1 MYMGSGP
8 TPAGPAAQPRQR
20 RRHTLDPTTR
30 CCPKPPGPARGQT
43 GRGHRGSPSPQDH
56 RGIGHGWH
64 QPCRATQGP
73 VWSRRRPSAATVVLG
88 GPWLAPGGPG
98 PALVA
103 AVGCAART
111 GAAGGA
117 RAGRPGQAVPADLVE
132 PPRDWGQGPA
142 EASRVTTPG
151 RLVWRAR
158 ALRVKPRVWRGGEVR
173 APRDRPL
180 LWRLLAAREAR
191 GSTSTA
197 GGLSRGRGGGHLGPS
212 GDLAR
217 ARADRHGRPTA
228 TASLAACRDRPRRP
242 ARRAATGGRD
252 RRPSGRGPTG
262 TRGDAPRPVA
272 RGRGHHDGVPGA
284 APRAVPGTP
293 RAWGAPLPGPGTPPP
308 DVARGDGGGRHG
320 GDRLHAAGALVP
332 DTPDDACDGGGAH
345 GPWLDEAR
353 TAVVSWAAVALG
365 TTPATWASLTGAQ
378 TPHRAMV
385 WGPRVAV
392 ELPNEAEPLI
402 NWLFCPDNAI
412 LDWFSG
418 SFARCLL
425 SAISG
430 HHRAEL

>member
-8 TPAGPAAQPRQR
+8 TPAGPAGQPRQR

-158 ALRVKPRVWRGGEVR
+158 ALRVKPRVWRGGKVR
-173 APRDRPL
+173 APRDRP
-180 LWRLLAAREAR
+180 RLRRLRAR
-191 GSTSTA
+191 GRRGQHLDRWGSVPRA
-197 GGLSRGRGGGHLGPS
+197 G
-212 GDLAR
+212 
-217 ARADRHGRPTA
+217 
-228 TASLAACRDRPRRP
+228 
-242 ARRAATGGRD
+242 
-252 RRPSGRGPTG
+252 RRPSGPF
-262 TRGDAPRPVA
+262 
-272 RGRGHHDGVPGA
+272 GRPGA
-284 APRAVPGTP
+284 SPGRQARA
-293 RAWGAPLPGPGTPPP
+293 A
-308 DVARGDGGGRHG
+308 DRGGGGGGGGGGRRRPWRG
-320 GDRLHAAGALVP
+320 STRRAGNASRLGRAAAGPWHA
-332 DTPDDACDGGGAH
+332 TPGRGPRGWWWSARWRPFARRRRVGPRHPRRRLRWRRGSRTLAGRGPH
-345 GPWLDEAR
+345 GCRVMGRGRAGHHPSHVGLPHR
-353 TAVVSWAAVALG
+353 RSNAASSHGVG
-365 TTPATWASLTGAQ
+365 TTGSCGATSSL
-378 TPHRAMV
+378 
-385 WGPRVAV
+385 
-392 ELPNEAEPLI
+392 
-402 NWLFCPDNAI
+402 
-412 LDWFSG
+412 
-418 SFARCLL
+418 
-425 SAISG
+425 
-430 HHRAEL
+430 